1 MAEGKKRDTADK
13 AKAPAGAKGKGTPLA
28 PMGGGGEPGEDDAL
42 ALATARAIDW
52 TSKHKKQLAYAIAGV
67 IAASGIAWGVS
78 YYRAQREQQASSLV
92 AKGVQAELAPIRT
105 GDEDPEI
112 AKRLKFYGSEDE
124 KQKEALAAFEEARAK
139 YGDTGPGILARLG
152 EAGIHLDRR
161 DWDKAI
167 AAYEEV
173 RGSALASA
181 DPSVR
186 VRTLE
191 GLGYAREGKGLLDD
205 ARKAF
210 DELANLD
217 AKGAKPLGLYHLAR
231 VDVAKGDNAG
241 AIGKLKAAREAVH
254 APGAPAATYLK
265 DQIDKLLGRLDPTA
279 VPKPAAKPGQ
289 IPGLPPGA
297 GPDGKLTQEQI
308 EAFLKSMGAAGK
320 GELPGAPPG
329 APPPVPPPPAPP
341 PGEAPAP
348 PPVSPAPAGSP

>member
-1 MAEGKKRDTADK
+1 MAEGKKRE
-13 AKAPAGAKGKGTPLA
+13 KAPAGAKGTGKPSI
-28 PMGGGGEPGEDDAL
+28 GGQAVEDDAL
-42 ALATARAIDW
+42 ALATAHAIDW
-52 TSKHKKQLAYAIAGV
+52 TAKHKKQVAYAIAAV

-78 YYRAQREQQASSLV
+78 YYRGQREEQASSLV
-92 AKGVQAELAPIRT
+92 ARGVQAELAPLRT

-124 KQKEALAAFEEARAK
+124 KQKEALAAYEEARAK

-173 RGSALASA
+173 RSSALASA

-186 VRTLE
+186 IRALE

-217 AKGAKPLGLYHLAR
+217 SKAAKPLGLYHLAR
-231 VDVAKGDNAG
+231 VDVAKGDEPA
-241 AIGKLKAAREAVH
+241 AITKLKTAREAVH
-254 APGAPAATYLK
+254 APGAPAASYLK

-279 VPKPAAKPGQ
+279 VPKAAPKPGGG
-289 IPGLPPGA
+289 IPSLPPGA

-308 EAFLKSMGAAGK
+308 EAFLKSMGAG
-320 GELPGAPPG
+320 GGVPMPPPGAPPG
-329 APPPVPPPPAPP
+329 AGAPPPPPAP
-341 PGEAPAP
+341 EA
-348 PPVSPAPAGSP
+348 PVSPAPAGSP